1 MCNRHQ
7 QAVPHKQK
15 HVNPVWHTG
24 LQMFV
29 SASKPWEWSWLWFN
43 LEHREEYAISLWMQ
57 CCADIDELGTLLPLA
72 TGLKSQGVKCFSTL
86 AFAIGT
92 PQTEPSDRR
101 CEELA
106 GRVFGTEPTLGQ
118 ISSLRCLH
126 FEAPTL
132 IVATLMKSDSTD
144 PGSLVKNLRQVLSAA
159 LALTY
164 PCTYLET

>member
-1 MCNRHQ
+1 
-7 QAVPHKQK
+7 
-15 HVNPVWHTG
+15 
-24 LQMFV
+24 
-29 SASKPWEWSWLWFN
+29 
-43 LEHREEYAISLWMQ
+43 MQ

-86 AFAIGT
+86 AIGT

-159 LALTY
+159 LHLHILAHIWRRRYNPLVLALRSPFFNNLEDQRGRPEILLTRLCANSY
-164 PCTYLET
+164 PVVK